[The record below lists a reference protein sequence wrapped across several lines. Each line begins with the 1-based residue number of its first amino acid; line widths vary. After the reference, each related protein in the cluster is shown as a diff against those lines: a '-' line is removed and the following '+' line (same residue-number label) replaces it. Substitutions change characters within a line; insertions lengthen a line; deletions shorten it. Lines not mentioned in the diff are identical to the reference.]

1 MIASDL
7 VLPFESDINN
17 GKPQSRRIAVA
28 PPISVAQAD
37 WLFYTK
43 LVMAVLALLFGFG
56 GLVAVLVLPA
66 EFGLLLEITTTF
78 RTGAAQPNGY
88 PAIQPTVIGTL
99 NVAVVLT
106 LAGIMAFFGAV
117 FVLALHGNEVA
128 QMSLGV
134 NPFIWVFMLIWHVPL
149 LLGYALL
156 AGVNDLF
163 ALILLGALVVAL
175 LREFWNADLL
185 FAQRRRGGVVNTR
198 HQQAAWPCLFILFV
212 LLFVFIL
219 YLTIFVYLGFTFGA
233 AEAPPPPLLSA
244 APVLGLV
251 VYAMLLLLQA
261 VYHADLWFG
270 AIFWRDI
277 CAYALNGA
285 LLTVTIAIALFAFAF
300 R

>member
-1 MIASDL
+1 MNSDL
-7 VLPFESDINN
+7 VLPFETDNN
-17 GKPQSRRIAVA
+17 SKPEFRPVLLVRPVTL
-28 PPISVAQAD
+28 VQAD
-37 WLFYTK
+37 WLYYMK
-43 LVMAVLALLFGFG
+43 LVVAMVALVFGFG
-56 GLVAVLVLPA
+56 GLIAVLLLP
-66 EFGLLLEITTTF
+66 EQFGLLLEITTTF

-99 NVAVVLT
+99 NVGVVLT
-106 LAGIMAFFGAV
+106 LAGLMAFFGAV

-128 QMSLGV
+128 QMSLGA

-163 ALILLGALVVAL
+163 ALILFGALVVAL

-185 FAQRRRGGVVNTR
+185 FAQRRGRAVNTR
-198 HQQAAWPCLFILFV
+198 YQQSAWPWLFILFV
-212 LLFVFIL
+212 LLSVFAI
-219 YLTIFVYLGFTFGA
+219 YLTIFVYLGFTFA
-233 AEAPPPPLLSA
+233 ASAAPPPPLLSA

-251 VYAMLLLLQA
+251 IYAMLLLLQGL
-261 VYHADLWFG
+261 YHAEIWFS

-277 CAYALNGA
+277 CAYALNAA
-285 LLTVTIAIALFAFAF
+285 LLFLTIVIALIAFAV